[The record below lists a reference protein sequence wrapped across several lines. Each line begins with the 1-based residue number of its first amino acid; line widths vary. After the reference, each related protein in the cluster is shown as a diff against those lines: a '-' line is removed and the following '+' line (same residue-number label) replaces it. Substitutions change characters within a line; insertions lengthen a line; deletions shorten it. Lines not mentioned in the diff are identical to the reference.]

1 MSNVRREIVET
12 VENVGSI
19 YRGEF
24 KDYQYLSIFGYERTD
39 KV

>member
-12 VENVGSI
+12 VEDVGGI
-19 YRGEF
+19 CRGEF
-24 KDYQYLSIFGYERTD
+24 KDYQYLSILGYEQTD